1 MRSVRKSRLTI
12 FCKDMKM
19 NRYIDIGVDTNTQGF
34 KELEFAV
41 FCIENVAKELMVDGT
56 VAYDMLAVQTDI
68 LQNYIIPCYDVLHT
82 QGKEYIVNDLID
94 MLKAKGVSL

>member
-1 MRSVRKSRLTI
+1 
-12 FCKDMKM
+12 M
-19 NRYIDIGVDTNTQGF
+19 NRYIDTGVTTNAQEF
-34 KELEFAV
+34 KALEFAV
-41 FCIENVAKELMVDGT
+41 FCIENVAKELEVDGT
-56 VAYDMLAVQTDI
+56 AAYDMLAVQTDV

>member
-1 MRSVRKSRLTI
+1 
-12 FCKDMKM
+12 M
-19 NRYIDIGVDTNTQGF
+19 NRYIDTGVDTNAQEF

-41 FCIENVAKELMVDGT
+41 FCIENVAKELVVDGT
-56 VAYDMLAVQTDI
+56 AVYDMLAVQTDI

>member
-1 MRSVRKSRLTI
+1 
-12 FCKDMKM
+12 MK
-19 NRYIDIGVDTNTQGF
+19 RDIDTGVDTNTQEF

-41 FCIENVAKELMVDGT
+41 FCIENIAKELSVDGT
-56 VAYDMLAVQTDI
+56 RAYDMLAVQTDI
-68 LQNYIIPCYDVLHT
+68 VQNYIIPCYDVLHT

>member
-1 MRSVRKSRLTI
+1 MRKSRLTI
-12 FCKDMKM
+12 FYKDIKM
-19 NRYIDIGVDTNTQGF
+19 NRYIDTGVDTNAQEF

-41 FCIENVAKELMVDGT
+41 FCIENVAKKLVVDGT
-56 VAYDMLAVQTDI
+56 AAYDMLAVQTDV

>member
-1 MRSVRKSRLTI
+1 
-12 FCKDMKM
+12 M
-19 NRYIDIGVDTNTQGF
+19 NRYIDTGVDTNAQEF
-34 KELEFAV
+34 KALEFAV
-41 FCIENVAKELMVDGT
+41 FCIENVAKKLVVDGT
-56 VAYDMLAVQTDI
+56 AAYDMLAVQTDV

>member
-1 MRSVRKSRLTI
+1 
-12 FCKDMKM
+12 M
-19 NRYIDIGVDTNTQGF
+19 NRYIDTGVDTNAQEF
-34 KELEFAV
+34 KALEFAV
-41 FCIENVAKELMVDGT
+41 FCIENVAKKLEVDGT
-56 VAYDMLAVQTDI
+56 AAYDMLAVQTDI

>member
-1 MRSVRKSRLTI
+1 
-12 FCKDMKM
+12 M
-19 NRYIDIGVDTNTQGF
+19 NRYIDVGVDTNAQEF

-41 FCIENVAKELMVDGT
+41 FCIENVAKELAVDGT

-82 QGKEYIVNDLID
+82 QGKEYIVNDLLD
-94 MLKAKGVSL
+94 MLKSKGVSL

>member
-1 MRSVRKSRLTI
+1 
-12 FCKDMKM
+12 MKM
-19 NRYIDIGVDTNTQGF
+19 NRYINTGVDMNTQEF

-41 FCIENVAKELMVDGT
+41 FCIENVAKELTVDGT
-56 VAYDMLAVQTDI
+56 AAYDILAVQTDI

-94 MLKAKGVSL
+94 MLKAKGISL

>member
-1 MRSVRKSRLTI
+1 
-12 FCKDMKM
+12 M
-19 NRYIDIGVDTNTQGF
+19 NRYIDTGVTTNAQEF
-34 KELEFAV
+34 KALEFAV
-41 FCIENVAKELMVDGT
+41 FCIENVAKKLEVDGT
-56 VAYDMLAVQTDI
+56 AAYDMLAVQTDV